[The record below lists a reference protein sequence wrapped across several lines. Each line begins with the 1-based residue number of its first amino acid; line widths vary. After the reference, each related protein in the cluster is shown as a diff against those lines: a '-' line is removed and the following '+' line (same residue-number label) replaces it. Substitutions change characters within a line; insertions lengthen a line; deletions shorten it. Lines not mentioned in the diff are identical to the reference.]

1 LIGEVSTRVLNQAI
15 TILHQF
21 KAQALNYPVAI
32 NLAGSDLLVNT
43 FYTALVDVATH
54 QPTLLSQ
61 LTLELTENSIISHKQ
76 PLFDKIHALKKLGFS
91 IALDDFGTGQ
101 ASLSML
107 SKLPVNKIKL
117 DRSFIKDVPHNPVQV
132 RLVQSVI
139 QLAAAL
145 QLKLVVEGVETDI
158 QRRFLIKLGCNQMQG
173 YFFAK
178 PAPVAY
184 WLKQLKPAKASSLLT

>member
-1 LIGEVSTRVLNQAI
+1 VSSKVLQHAI
-15 TILHQF
+15 SIVQQF
-21 KAQALNYPVAI
+21 KAKALNYAVAI
-32 NLAGSDLLVNT
+32 NLAGSDLLVNS
-43 FYTALVDVATH
+43 FYNTLIDVATH
-54 QPTLLSQ
+54 QPALLTQ

-107 SKLPVNKIKL
+107 SKLPVDKIKL
-117 DRSFIKDVPHNPVQV
+117 DRSFLKDIPHNPVQV

-158 QRRFLIKLGCNQMQG
+158 QRRFLIKLGCKQMQG

-184 WLKQLKPAKASSLLT
+184 WFKQLNAEQTSSPLTL